1 MLLLTRTA
9 SCVFV
14 QAYLRPP
21 HNDLAEERLLYVHVL
36 VPAAAHTAR
45 LAMEV
50 ASSFSRHP
58 RSHATLILMQTL
70 SLTCQGRAWPDTR
83 RDTSSLRH
91 AQRTA

>member
-36 VPAAAHTAR
+36 VPDAAHTAR

-58 RSHATLILMQTL
+58 HSHANAFPHM
-70 SLTCQGRAWPDTR
+70 SRKSMA
-83 RDTSSLRH
+83 RH
-91 AQRTA
+91 AERHE